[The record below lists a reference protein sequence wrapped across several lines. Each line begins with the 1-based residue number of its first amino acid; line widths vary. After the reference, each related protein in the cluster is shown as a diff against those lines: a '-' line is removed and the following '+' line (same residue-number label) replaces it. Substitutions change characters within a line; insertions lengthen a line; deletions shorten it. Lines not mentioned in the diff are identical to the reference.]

1 MENFKF
7 NEELLRE
14 GYQFLANNK
23 GNGAYVVLEDG
34 DLTDDCAVDFKN
46 LEDYFNINLED
57 YFNIKEK
64 LSDDKYLL
72 VIYDRKSR
80 LYKVMFVNKKLIIGY
95 PFLAKLFGKHKVAAV
110 EVQGILSI
118 LNAKLRQQS
127 LLNSEI
133 KRTAMENIQ
142 PLKRS
147 RINKRGKN

>member
-14 GYQFLANNK
+14 GYQFLVNNK
-23 GNGAYVVLEDG
+23 GNGAYGVLEDG
-34 DLTDDCAVDFKN
+34 DLTDDYAVDFKN
-46 LEDYFNINLED
+46 LEDYFNIKENLG
-57 YFNIKEK
+57 N
-64 LSDDKYLL
+64 DKYLL
-72 VIYDRKSR
+72 VIYDKKSK

>member
-14 GYQFLANNK
+14 GYQFLVNNK
-23 GNGAYVVLEDG
+23 GNGAYGVLEDG
-34 DLTDDCAVDFKN
+34 DLTDDYAVDFKN
-46 LEDYFNINLED
+46 LEDYFNIKENLG
-57 YFNIKEK
+57 N
-64 LSDDKYLL
+64 DKYLL
-72 VIYDRKSR
+72 VIYDKKSK

-147 RINKRGKN
+147 RMNNKRKN

>member
-14 GYQFLANNK
+14 GYQFLVNNK
-23 GNGAYVVLEDG
+23 GNGAYGVLEDG
-34 DLTDDCAVDFKN
+34 DLTDDYAVDFKN
-46 LEDYFNINLED
+46 LEDYFNIKENLG
-57 YFNIKEK
+57 N
-64 LSDDKYLL
+64 DKYLL
-72 VIYDRKSR
+72 VIYDKKSK

-118 LNAKLRQQS
+118 VNAKLRQQS

-147 RINKRGKN
+147 RMNNKRKN

>member
-7 NEELLRE
+7 NEELLRD

-23 GNGAYVVLEDG
+23 GNWAYVVLEDG

-46 LEDYFNINLED
+46 LEDYFNI
-57 YFNIKEK
+57 KEN

>member
-14 GYQFLANNK
+14 GYQFLDNNK

-34 DLTDDCAVDFKN
+34 DLTDDYAVDFKN
-46 LEDYFNINLED
+46 LEDYFNIKENLG
-57 YFNIKEK
+57 N
-64 LSDDKYLL
+64 DKYLL
-72 VIYDRKSR
+72 VIYDKKSK

-142 PLKRS
+142 SLKRS
-147 RINKRGKN
+147 RMNNKRKN

>member
-7 NEELLRE
+7 NEELLRD

-46 LEDYFNINLED
+46 LEDYFNI
-57 YFNIKEK
+57 KEN

>member
-14 GYQFLANNK
+14 GYQFLVNNN
-23 GNGAYVVLEDG
+23 GNGAYGVLEDG
-34 DLTDDCAVDFKN
+34 DLTDDYAVDFKN
-46 LEDYFNINLED
+46 LEDYFNIKENLG
-57 YFNIKEK
+57 N
-64 LSDDKYLL
+64 DKYLL
-72 VIYDRKSR
+72 VIYDRKSK

-147 RINKRGKN
+147 RMNNKRKN

>member
-7 NEELLRE
+7 NEELLRDW
-14 GYQFLANNK
+14 YQFLANNK
-23 GNGAYVVLEDG
+23 GNEAYVVLEDG
-34 DLTDDCAVDFKN
+34 DLTDDYAVDFKN
-46 LEDYFNINLED
+46 LEDYFNIKENLG
-57 YFNIKEK
+57 N
-64 LSDDKYLL
+64 DKDLL
-72 VIYDRKSR
+72 VIYDRKSK

-147 RINKRGKN
+147 RMNNKRKN

>member
-46 LEDYFNINLED
+46 LEDYFNI
-57 YFNIKEK
+57 KEN

-147 RINKRGKN
+147 RINKSGKN

>member
-46 LEDYFNINLED
+46 LEDYFK
-57 YFNIKEK
+57 IKEN

-95 PFLAKLFGKHKVAAV
+95 PFLAKLFDKHKVAAV

>member
-14 GYQFLANNK
+14 GYQFLVNNK
-23 GNGAYVVLEDG
+23 GNGAYGVLEDG
-34 DLTDDCAVDFKN
+34 DLTDDYAVDFKN
-46 LEDYFNINLED
+46 LEDYFNI
-57 YFNIKEK
+57 KEN

-72 VIYDRKSR
+72 VIYDKKSK

-95 PFLAKLFGKHKVAAV
+95 PFLAKLFGKHKVVAV

-133 KRTAMENIQ
+133 NRTSMENIQ

>member
-34 DLTDDCAVDFKN
+34 DLTADYAVDFKN
-46 LEDYFNINLED
+46 LEDYFNIKENLG
-57 YFNIKEK
+57 N
-64 LSDDKYLL
+64 DKYLL

-133 KRTAMENIQ
+133 ERTTMENIQ
-142 PLKRS
+142 PLRRS
-147 RINKRGKN
+147 RKNNRGKN

>member
-46 LEDYFNINLED
+46 LEDYFNI
-57 YFNIKEK
+57 KEN

>member
-34 DLTDDCAVDFKN
+34 DLTDDYAVDFKN
-46 LEDYFNINLED
+46 LEDYFNIKENLG
-57 YFNIKEK
+57 N
-64 LSDDKYLL
+64 DKYLL
-72 VIYDRKSR
+72 VIYDKKSK

>member
-46 LEDYFNINLED
+46 LEDYFK
-57 YFNIKEK
+57 IKEN

-72 VIYDRKSR
+72 VIYDRKSK

-147 RINKRGKN
+147 RMNNKRKN

>member
-7 NEELLRE
+7 NEELLRD

-34 DLTDDCAVDFKN
+34 DLTDDYAVDFKN
-46 LEDYFNINLED
+46 LEDYFNIKENLG
-57 YFNIKEK
+57 N
-64 LSDDKYLL
+64 DKYLL
-72 VIYDRKSR
+72 VIYDKKSK

-147 RINKRGKN
+147 RMNNKRKN

>member
-23 GNGAYVVLEDG
+23 GNEAYVVLEDG

-46 LEDYFNINLED
+46 LEDYFK
-57 YFNIKEK
+57 IKEN

>member
-7 NEELLRE
+7 NEELLRV
-14 GYQFLANNK
+14 GYQFLVNNK
-23 GNGAYVVLEDG
+23 GNGAYGVLEDG
-34 DLTDDCAVDFKN
+34 DLTDDYAVDFKN
-46 LEDYFNINLED
+46 LEDYFNI
-57 YFNIKEK
+57 KEN

-72 VIYDRKSR
+72 VIYDKKSK

-127 LLNSEI
+127 LLNGEI

-147 RINKRGKN
+147 RMNNKRKN

>member
-23 GNGAYVVLEDG
+23 GNGAYVILEDG
-34 DLTDDCAVDFKN
+34 DLTDDYAVDFKN
-46 LEDYFNINLED
+46 LEDYFNI
-57 YFNIKEK
+57 KEN

-72 VIYDRKSR
+72 VIYDKKSK

-127 LLNSEI
+127 LLNGEI

-147 RINKRGKN
+147 RMNNKRKN

>member
-23 GNGAYVVLEDG
+23 GNEAYVVLEDG
-34 DLTDDCAVDFKN
+34 DLTDDCVVDFK
-46 LEDYFNINLED
+46 NLED

>member
-34 DLTDDCAVDFKN
+34 DLTDDCVVDFK
-46 LEDYFNINLED
+46 NLED

-72 VIYDRKSR
+72 VIYDRKSK

>member
-7 NEELLRE
+7 NEELLKE
-14 GYQFLANNK
+14 GYQFLVNNK
-23 GNGAYVVLEDG
+23 GNGAYGVLEDG
-34 DLTDDCAVDFKN
+34 DLTDDYAVDFKN
-46 LEDYFNINLED
+46 LEDYFNIKENLG
-57 YFNIKEK
+57 N
-64 LSDDKYLL
+64 DKYLL
-72 VIYDRKSR
+72 AIYDRKSR

-142 PLKRS
+142 PLRRS
-147 RINKRGKN
+147 RKNNRGKN

>member
-1 MENFKF
+1 
-7 NEELLRE
+7 
-14 GYQFLANNK
+14 
-23 GNGAYVVLEDG
+23 
-34 DLTDDCAVDFKN
+34 
-46 LEDYFNINLED
+46 
-57 YFNIKEK
+57 
-64 LSDDKYLL
+64 
-72 VIYDRKSR
+72 
-80 LYKVMFVNKKLIIGY
+80 MFVNKKLIIGY
-95 PFLAKLFGKHKVAAV
+95 PFLAKLFGKYKVAAV

>member
-7 NEELLRE
+7 NEELLKE
-14 GYQFLANNK
+14 GYQFLVNNK
-23 GNGAYVVLEDG
+23 GNGAYGVLEDG

-46 LEDYFNINLED
+46 LEDYFNI
-57 YFNIKEK
+57 KEN

-72 VIYDRKSR
+72 VIYDRKSK

-147 RINKRGKN
+147 RINKKGKN

>member
-14 GYQFLANNK
+14 GYQFLVNNK
-23 GNGAYVVLEDG
+23 GNGAYGVLEDG
-34 DLTDDCAVDFKN
+34 DLTDDYAVDFKN
-46 LEDYFNINLED
+46 LEDYFNIKENLG
-57 YFNIKEK
+57 N
-64 LSDDKYLL
+64 DKYLL
-72 VIYDRKSR
+72 VIYDKKSK

-118 LNAKLRQQS
+118 LNAKLRQQN

-147 RINKRGKN
+147 RMNNKKKN

>member
-1 MENFKF
+1 MESFKF

-23 GNGAYVVLEDG
+23 GNGAYVIIEDG

-46 LEDYFNINLED
+46 LEDYFNI
-57 YFNIKEK
+57 KEN

>member
-7 NEELLRE
+7 NEELLRD

-34 DLTDDCAVDFKN
+34 DLTNDYAVDFK
-46 LEDYFNINLED
+46 NLED

-72 VIYDRKSR
+72 VIYDRKSK

-95 PFLAKLFGKHKVAAV
+95 PFLAKLFGKYKVAAV

>member
-34 DLTDDCAVDFKN
+34 DLKNDYSVDFK
-46 LEDYFNINLED
+46 NLED

-72 VIYDRKSR
+72 VIYDRKSK

>member
-7 NEELLRE
+7 NEGLLRE

-34 DLTDDCAVDFKN
+34 DLTDDYAVNFKN
-46 LEDYFNINLED
+46 LEDYFNI
-57 YFNIKEK
+57 KEN

-72 VIYDRKSR
+72 VIYDKKSK

-133 KRTAMENIQ
+133 KRTTMANIQ

-147 RINKRGKN
+147 RMNNKRKN

>member
-14 GYQFLANNK
+14 GYQFLVNNK
-23 GNGAYVVLEDG
+23 GNGAYGVLEDG
-34 DLTDDCAVDFKN
+34 DLTDDSAVDFK
-46 LEDYFNINLED
+46 NLED

-72 VIYDRKSR
+72 VIYDRKSK

-95 PFLAKLFGKHKVAAV
+95 PFLAKLFGKHKVVAV

>member
-23 GNGAYVVLEDG
+23 GNVAYVVLEDG

-46 LEDYFNINLED
+46 LEDYFNI
-57 YFNIKEK
+57 KEN

-72 VIYDRKSR
+72 VIYDRKSK

-95 PFLAKLFGKHKVAAV
+95 PFLAKLFGKHKVAVV

>member
-14 GYQFLANNK
+14 GYQFLVNNK
-23 GNGAYVVLEDG
+23 GNGAYGVLEDG
-34 DLTDDCAVDFKN
+34 DLTDDYAVDFKN
-46 LEDYFNINLED
+46 LEDYFNIKENLG
-57 YFNIKEK
+57 N
-64 LSDDKYLL
+64 DKYLL
-72 VIYDRKSR
+72 VIYDKKSK

-127 LLNSEI
+127 LLNCEI

>member
-14 GYQFLANNK
+14 GYQFLVNNK
-23 GNGAYVVLEDG
+23 GNGAYGVLEDG
-34 DLTDDCAVDFKN
+34 DLTDDYAVDFKN
-46 LEDYFNINLED
+46 LEDYFNIKENLG
-57 YFNIKEK
+57 N
-64 LSDDKYLL
+64 DKYLL
-72 VIYDRKSR
+72 VIYDKKSK
-80 LYKVMFVNKKLIIGY
+80 LYKVMFVNKKLIFGY

-147 RINKRGKN
+147 RMNNKRKN